1 MKYLIIL
8 ILISFSCVSKGE
20 KDKATKE
27 TVAVKET
34 ESKDYNTASLPT
46 LDLLKSYPKKD
57 IILQDIADVE
67 YIPMETTNDVLF
79 SSKNLYK
86 TFIEGDTIVI
96 ARSEGVDFFNRKGK
110 FLHSFDRHGG
120 GAEEYKTLTRIG
132 VDFKS
137 KEVYVYDHQFNS
149 RIYVY
154 TFNGDFKRLLKLSD
168 KSIWLEYL
176 LDYDT
181 NYLFSEDTKNVDYEG
196 RKINNKMPYISISK
210 KTGKVTSFPIV
221 INKRLRNSYALG
233 VLGIWWIPTEPITK
247 NASEILISDFSLDTI
262 YSLQKDILTPIIIRK
277 SQTSDAGFH
286 LISSFDFKTNRYWCW
301 NISEKKINA
310 RIFKSALTNKK
321 FDKIESRQIFLDRK
335 ENAFYDIDIINTDY
349 LYPTDLNKHPNRV
362 AIHRATLPANCAM
375 QILSA
380 EVLVELYNENRL
392 QGKLKDVASKLKED
406 DNPIVML
413 VKFKE

>member
-196 RKINNKMPYISISK
+196 RKINNKTPYISISK
-210 KTGKVTSFPIV
+210 KTGKVTPFPIV
-221 INKRLRNSYALG
+221 INKRLRNGYSLG
-233 VLGIWWIPTEPITK
+233 AAIWWIPTEPITK

-262 YSLQKDILTPIIIRK
+262 YSLQKEILTPITVRK
-277 SQTSDAGFH
+277 AQTSDAGFP
-286 LISSFDFKTNRYWCW
+286 LITSVDFKTNRYWCW
-301 NISEKKINA
+301 SITEKKMNA
-310 RIFKSALTNKK
+310 RIFNSSIPNRK
-321 FDKIESRQIFLDRK
+321 FEKMKSRQILLDRK
-335 ENAFYDIDIINTDY
+335 ENAFYDINIINTDY
-349 LYPTDLNKHPNRV
+349 LYPADLKKRSFRV
-362 AIHRATLPANCAM
+362 ATYGASLPANCAM
-375 QILSA
+375 EILSA
-380 EVLVELYNENRL
+380 EGLVELYNENRL
-392 QGKLKDVASKLKED
+392 QGKLKDVASKLRED
-406 DNPIVML
+406 DNPVLML

>member
-120 GAEEYKTLTRIG
+120 GAEEYKKLARIG

-137 KEVYVYDHQFNS
+137 KEVYVYDYQLNS

-196 RKINNKMPYISISK
+196 RKINNKTPYISISK
-210 KTGKVTSFPIV
+210 KTGKVTPFPIN
-221 INKRLRNSYALG
+221 INKRLRNSYSLG
-233 VLGIWWIPTEPITK
+233 AAIWWTPTEPITK

-262 YSLQKDILTPIIIRK
+262 YSLQKEILTPITVRK
-277 SQTSDAGFH
+277 AQTSDAGFP
-286 LISSFDFKTNRYWCW
+286 LITSVDFKTNRYWCW
-301 NISEKKINA
+301 NITEKKMNA
-310 RIFKSALTNKK
+310 RIFNSSIPNRK
-321 FDKIESRQIFLDRK
+321 FEKMKSRQILLDRK
-335 ENAFYDIDIINTDY
+335 ENAFYDINIINTDY
-349 LYPTDLNKHPNRV
+349 LYPADLKKQSFRV
-362 AIHRATLPANCAM
+362 ATYGASLPANCAM
-375 QILSA
+375 EILSA
-380 EVLVELYNENRL
+380 EDLVELYNENRL